1 MRKNFQPK
9 INETQNTA
17 ETLKK
22 KIEITNASIDLNQNH
37 KQILNKNNTNNQV
50 ELELEWNVID
60 REWSLSNKKINNVKS
75 ESANKTGK
83 VEKIIF
89 KVFILFI

>member
-1 MRKNFQPK
+1 MQSFMRKNPQPK

-60 REWSLSNKKINNVKS
+60 REWSLSNRTINNVKS

-89 KVFILFI
+89 

>member
-1 MRKNFQPK
+1 MQSFMRKNPQPK

-60 REWSLSNKKINNVKS
+60 REWSLSNRTINNVKS

-83 VEKIIF
+83 VEKNYF
-89 KVFILFI
+89 

>member
-1 MRKNFQPK
+1 MRKNPQPK

-60 REWSLSNKKINNVKS
+60 REWSLSNRTINNVKS

-89 KVFILFI
+89 